1 MKEKIGVFYGSTTC
15 YTEMAAEK
23 ISAQINILTKTD
35 CTRLH
40 DINDTSVL
48 KMADYKYLIAGIPT
62 WDFGEL
68 QEDWEDQWEK
78 LREIN
83 LESKYVALFGLGD
96 QVGYPEWF
104 QDAMG
109 YLWQKLKDQGAIMVG
124 TWPNHGYSFTDSK
137 ANHNSED
144 NTANDDNAI
153 AHGASLGYDYLFN
166 NLISS
171 SISLGVSDS
180 DAKADPGNDA
190 ETYDFSF
197 GLNFAFPW
205 ALISVSTAHSFTD
218 YKREDTSID
227 SLSLI
232 HI

>member
-96 QVGYPEWF
+96 QIGYPEWF

-124 TWPNHGYSFTDSK
+124 TWPCLLY
-137 ANHNSED
+137 
-144 NTANDDNAI
+144 
-153 AHGASLGYDYLFN
+153 
-166 NLISS
+166 
-171 SISLGVSDS
+171 
-180 DAKADPGNDA
+180 
-190 ETYDFSF
+190 
-197 GLNFAFPW
+197 
-205 ALISVSTAHSFTD
+205 
-218 YKREDTSID
+218 TSPSPRD
-227 SLSLI
+227 
-232 HI
+232 